1 MATDTNTTD
10 RRRRAV
16 RIRSETDN
24 AVTEWGQAISLSGL
38 LDLVEFGEIRI
49 VIAKHQLRNIYVTQ
63 NFEHKFV
70 TPDVAIA

>member
-1 MATDTNTTD
+1 MADANTDTK
-10 RRRRAV
+10 RRRAV

-49 VIAKHQLRNIYVTQ
+49 VIVKHQLKNIHLTQ

-70 TPDVAIA
+70 TPDVTAA

>member
-1 MATDTNTTD
+1 MAVDNTDTK
-10 RRRRAV
+10 RRRAV

-49 VIAKHQLRNIYVTQ
+49 VIVKHQLKNIYLTQ

-70 TPDVAIA
+70 TPDVTAA